1 MNLIKEQDRK
11 LKGFTVLVVEDNEL
25 NQQVA
30 KGLLEYNGATVAL
43 ANHGEEALDML
54 SRSSFDCVLMDIQM
68 PVMDGLEAT
77 RLIRANPQRSDALI
91 IAVTANADQHHKDLC
106 RDAGMNDFLAKPID
120 PEQLVSTLL
129 KWLAPESGAA
139 DAAASTE
146 K

>member
-1 MNLIKEQDRK
+1 MNLIKEQERK

-43 ANHGEEALDML
+43 ANHGKEALDML

-77 RLIRANPQRSDALI
+77 RLIRANLQWSDVLI

-106 RDAGMNDFLAKPID
+106 QNAGMDDFLAKPID
-120 PEQLVSTLL
+120 PERLVSTLL
-129 KWLAPESGAA
+129 KWLTPESGAA
-139 DAAASTE
+139 DSAAGTKE
-146 K
+146 

>member
-43 ANHGEEALDML
+43 ANHGKEALDML

-68 PVMDGLEAT
+68 PVMDGLEAA
-77 RLIRANPQRSDALI
+77 RLIRANPQWPDMLI

-106 RDAGMNDFLAKPID
+106 QNAGMNDFLAKPID
-120 PEQLVSTLL
+120 PERLVSTLL
-129 KWLAPESGAA
+129 KWLTPESGAA
-139 DAAASTE
+139 DSKPST
-146 K
+146 KK